1 MNMKMKKIVAVIPAR
16 YKSTR
21 FEGKPLALIL
31 GKPMIK
37 HVYEGVKKSELLSD
51 VIIATEDKRIFDV
64 CKDFGAKVVMTKD
77 THQTGTDRIIEAVQD
92 IDADIILNI
101 QGDEPLVNSEI
112 ISALIKPFNE
122 NSENSEISFT
132 SVKTPIYDFD
142 EFMDPNN
149 VKVVVDKNDF
159 GIYFS
164 RSPIPYD
171 REQAGRLKNIK
182 GIYGYKHLGFYGY
195 TKKFLLEFGKMNQ
208 SYLEK
213 KEMLEQLRAIENGYK
228 IKLETVDISTI
239 PVDVKEDIKKVENF
253 ILKSYNK

>member
-1 MNMKMKKIVAVIPAR
+1 MNMKKIVAVIPAR

-21 FEGKPLALIL
+21 FEGKPLALIM

-51 VIIATEDKRIFDV
+51 VIIATEDERIFDA
-64 CKDFGAKVVMTKD
+64 CKDFGANVVMTKD
-77 THQTGTDRIIEAVQD
+77 THQTGTDRIIEAVQNV
-92 IDADIILNI
+92 DADIILNI

-112 ISALIKPFNE
+112 ISALIKPFEE
-122 NSENSEISFT
+122 NGEKGEISFT

-149 VKVVVDKNDF
+149 VKVVVDKENF

-171 REQAGRLKNIK
+171 REQADKLKDIK

-195 TKKFLLEFGKMNQ
+195 TKKFLFEFGKMEQ

-239 PVDVKEDIKKVENF
+239 PVDVKDDIKKVENF
-253 ILKSYNK
+253 ILKSYNN